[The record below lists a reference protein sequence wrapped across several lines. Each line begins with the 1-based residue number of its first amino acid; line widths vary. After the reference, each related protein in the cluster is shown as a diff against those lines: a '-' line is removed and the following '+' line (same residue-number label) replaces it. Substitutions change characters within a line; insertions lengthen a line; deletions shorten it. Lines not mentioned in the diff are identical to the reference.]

1 MTNRQQQNNRRQFL
15 KYLAA
20 SPLCNALAG
29 IDLAHAS
36 GEMGERIASPDQA
49 IDIFDLKATAKEIL
63 PPAHYGY
70 MATGVNADKTLRAN
84 REAFDHYYLR
94 STRLVDVKQ
103 IDTSVNI
110 FGEEWPTPIV
120 VAPCGSQRAF
130 NSDGE
135 LATARAAGKLNH
147 LQILSTVS
155 STPIEQVAE
164 ARGAPI
170 WFQLYTLGGWPGV
183 RKMLRRAEA
192 AGCPAVALTVD
203 LPTSSAPARHTL
215 QRAMRQDTRDCS
227 VCHEGS
233 GIAAGGKPMFDGIEA
248 APTDRRG
255 MALTWEFLEQ
265 LRQETQMKVLVKGIV
280 TAEDAERAV
289 EYGVDGIIVSNH
301 GGRADDS
308 GRGAIDSLAEVAPA
322 VNGRTTLLM
331 DSGIRRGTDI
341 VKALALGADAI
352 MVGRPYLWGLGS
364 FGQDGVER
372 ALQILRD
379 ELVIAMEFAGT
390 RSIGEIGPDTVGTFN
405 WSGSSA

>member
-1 MTNRQQQNNRRQFL
+1 MTTQQCKNNRRVFL

-29 IDLAHAS
+29 LDFAHAATDA
-36 GEMGERIASPDQA
+36 GQRIMSPDDA
-49 IDIFDLKATAKEIL
+49 IDIFDLKATAHELL

-70 MATGVNADKTLRAN
+70 MATVVKSDATLRAN
-84 REAFDHYYLR
+84 RTAFENYFLR
-94 STRLVDVKQ
+94 SKRLVNIRQ
-103 IDTSVNI
+103 IDTRVTI
-110 FGEEWPTPIV
+110 FGEELPTPIV

-130 NSDGE
+130 HSDGE
-135 LATARAAGKLNH
+135 LATARAANKLNH

-155 STPIEQVAE
+155 SIPIEQVAE
-164 ARGAPI
+164 ARGAPV

-203 LPTSSAPARHTL
+203 LPTSSTPARHTL
-215 QRAMRQDTRDCS
+215 QRAILLDTRDCS

-233 GIAAGGKPMFDGIEA
+233 GVAARQKPMFDGIEA
-248 APTDRRG
+248 NELDRRG
-255 MALTWEFLEQ
+255 MALTWDFLEQ

-280 TAEDAERAV
+280 TAEDAERAI

-322 VNGRTTLLM
+322 VNGRATLLM

-341 VKALALGADAI
+341 LKALALGADAI
-352 MVGRPYLWGLGS
+352 MIGRPYLWGLGS
-364 FGQDGVER
+364 FGQAGVER

-379 ELVIAMEFAGT
+379 EFKIAMEFAGT
-390 RSIGEIGPDTVGTFN
+390 RNVKEIGPDSIGTT
-405 WSGSSA
+405 

>member
-1 MTNRQQQNNRRQFL
+1 MTNPQYQKNRRAFL

-29 IDLAHAS
+29 IDFAHAS
-36 GEMGERIASPDQA
+36 GETGQRIASPDQA
-49 IDIFDLKATAKEIL
+49 IDIFDLKATAKEVL

-84 REAFDHYYLR
+84 RTAFENYYLR
-94 STRLVDVKQ
+94 SRRLVNVRQ
-103 IDTSVNI
+103 IDTRVNI
-110 FGEEWPTPIV
+110 FGEGWPTPIV
-120 VAPCGSQRAF
+120 IAPCGGQRAF
-130 NSDGE
+130 HSDGE

-170 WFQLYTLGGWPGV
+170 WFQLYTRGGWPGV

-192 AGCPAVALTVD
+192 ASCPAVALTVD
-203 LPTSSAPARHTL
+203 RPTSSMLARHTL
-215 QRAMRQDTRDCS
+215 QRAIRRDTRDCA

-233 GIAAGGKPMFDGIEA
+233 GIAAGGKPMFEGIA
-248 APTDRRG
+248 AAETDRRR

-308 GRGAIDSLAEVAPA
+308 GRGAIDSLAEAAPA
-322 VNGRTTLLM
+322 VNGRTLLLM

-390 RSIGEIGPDTVGTFN
+390 RSIGEIGPDRIDRFYR
-405 WSGSSA
+405 SGEDA